1 MIFVPSDQVRR
12 SGQVRSAR
20 TLGTR
25 RSVGC
30 SPRGVCAGE
39 VDISRCAVRCLQ
51 VPWRKVL
58 TNKPF
63 LAVFIAHAGW
73 GFGHTI
79 YYAWLPNFYY
89 TEYGLPIS
97 DSAWLSALPWVCTVL
112 VTNAGGFF
120 ADKLVNDGVMSRLKS
135 RRIMQVRSPPL
146 SRHQQVTPHH
156 AVPWRW
162 LAEGCIMKCMAVL
175 CAVD

>member
-1 MIFVPSDQVRR
+1 M
-12 SGQVRSAR
+12 AMMHA
-20 TLGTR
+20 
-25 RSVGC
+25 
-30 SPRGVCAGE
+30 CAPQWL
-39 VDISRCAVRCLQ
+39 SRAGRWSQ

-112 VTNAGGFF
+112 VTNAGGYF

-135 RRIMQVRSPPL
+135 RRIMQVRPSSPRPPPL
-146 SRHQQVTPHH
+146 
-156 AVPWRW
+156 
-162 LAEGCIMKCMAVL
+162 L
-175 CAVD
+175 CSTTSPACPPRAGDSESDA